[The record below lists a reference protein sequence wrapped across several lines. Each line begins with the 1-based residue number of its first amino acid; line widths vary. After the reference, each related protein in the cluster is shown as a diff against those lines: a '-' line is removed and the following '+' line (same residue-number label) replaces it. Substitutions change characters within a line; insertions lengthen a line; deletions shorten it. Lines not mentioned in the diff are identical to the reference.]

1 MTNDNTKKE
10 IELKCNDQF
19 IEITRLKDLVRRQ
32 HYIIDYLE
40 NRLLCAL
47 IDADYAD

>member
-1 MTNDNTKKE
+1 MTQNNIKRKIEPNSDDQYRE
-10 IELKCNDQF
+10 I
-19 IEITRLKDLVRRQ
+19 IRLRDLVKRQ

-40 NRLLCAL
+40 NRLYCAL